1 MCRASR
7 LFWSTV
13 DPRRRTVYTLKITE
27 VHPKVVHAPT
37 VVMNDMTI
45 VHDVTDPQYD
55 PVLAAKYSVPAPVS
69 PDTLSETSTVSA
81 TEADD
86 VEPTTVASRPPMS
99 ESFRQEKAA
108 HFVATQ
114 RLTRGRGHWSGTK
127 LSRSLPVVAQ
137 SPKQR
142 QPMARSTSLH
152 TDVNHCQ
159 PVMSSPSVSGLSQ
172 STLKLLGFSSAAKT
186 TVLSS
191 NSTALADSMYPS
203 TSGVGDSFSHNE
215 LLLTMAKRL
224 NDAAA
229 RSSRVTGSPAATP
242 SGLTQNKPET
252 TAPVSCNS
260 STDLPQSMQTDGPPF
275 HDPDDDVDSCM
286 DTSAVDFTSEDGQ
299 SGYITVDE
307 YVSDSVTD
315 EKCDPAPNTAASSD
329 PNMSSAAANSSDD
342 HMPSATASSCDQSVF
357 PTTADSCRHNVSPDA
372 DNIDSVDIQQG
383 ESSQATL
390 CENVVSELA
399 AADSRCDAVD
409 GRQLS
414 TAVESVD
421 HEIPPDTDEVLD
433 VSPSGEQVLDVTH
446 SNEPDLV
453 DRDGEGHRAIGNQQL
468 STNVC
473 QSRSSLHLTTS
484 QPVKTSSGIDLCG
497 SSSSRT
503 GSRAKMP
510 RVELCDIVK
519 SGFAVIGA
527 NKTCQLKQI
536 SADVMCNLKKPA
548 RKKKDW
554 PLNIGREQNTS
565 SVTSSTSTL
574 SSSLS
579 ESIGSLSAASLCP
592 VSALVTM
599 ATTTTV
605 ASQSLDSAVGSC
617 LASAVVA
624 MPTATTTAAL
634 MSTSSTDVELSSLC
648 ESITVKS
655 CVVSEAESTTL
666 CLASAAV
673 AMPTAAV
680 TMSSTGEL
688 SSSCESISV
697 TSCVAS
703 EAESTA
709 SAAVAVTTESPTA
722 SASSAVAMP
731 VSMAAEVHKAEEAE
745 LYVKSVPV
753 GDTDEI
759 KRDTGTSHCSDSVDC
774 TQDPLLPLSVNKGDG
789 DDCSFAHVDST
800 SAANDDTLP
809 QSSHCSG
816 GISTEN
822 ERQTLSSE
830 PMVTSNENQA
840 DPATLTVTEPS
851 IHLSLVEDDT
861 NASSTM
867 AADTDIQ
874 ASFPLSPDPTTLT
887 VTEPSVHVSMV
898 PAVEDDIKDLSTT
911 CDSSAADPDIQA
923 PFPLLPSPTAVAVA
937 SADDSGIVLAS
948 AVASQSLPITVV
960 SHETNDN
967 ITTSVHSSSSSFTSS
982 SSSAAAAVNDS
993 SVSPPPPTC
1002 SVSSLQQLLA
1012 SAQHS
1017 QPFFV
1022 RLVPHGLTEAAGVA
1036 VTSPPISDSVS
1047 PFSAVIG
1054 QLSSVGTLHSK
1065 LLENETLASADISTN
1080 QTSASCN
1087 APTIAVSTLPGVC
1100 TGAGRIKRLLLG
1112 DDGPTAKRRCVIDDL
1127 PVPNDGTTPRQQS
1140 LDSHARL
1147 IANETGSSL
1156 SCDDLRT
1163 MSTNESGYRLARALT
1178 NSRDVW
1184 AIPRTAATQ
1193 PGTQPPASQAGTQPP
1208 AQHSSYSVSTHPI
1221 SQCHTKELQ
1230 ISLRSTAQPPTHPGP
1245 QPTVQHGTQPRD
1257 LTITLRSGTQPAV
1270 LSDRSNCS
1278 SSIPVHGH
1286 HSHHSHLTSRSTHK
1300 GLIELLNYL
1309 LSYLVKFLLCL
1320 GRVRETAQLEFIEP
1334 QQQKCQ

>member
-1 MCRASR
+1 MYRASR

-86 VEPTTVASRPPMS
+86 VEPMTVASRPPMS

-127 LSRSLPVVAQ
+127 LSRSMPVVAQ
-137 SPKQR
+137 SSKQH
-142 QPMARSTSLH
+142 QPLARSTSLH

-159 PVMSSPSVSGLSQ
+159 PVMSSPSISGLSQ
-172 STLKLLGFSSAAKT
+172 STLKLLGLSSVAKT

-242 SGLTQNKPET
+242 SSSMQNKPET
-252 TAPVSCNS
+252 SVPVSCNS
-260 STDLPQSMQTDGPPF
+260 STDLPQSMQTDGPPY

-286 DTSAVDFTSEDGQ
+286 NTSAVDVTCEDGQ

-315 EKCDPAPNTAASSD
+315 EKCDPAPNTATSSD
-329 PNMSSAAANSSDD
+329 PNMSSVAANSSDD
-342 HMPSATASSCDQSVF
+342 HMPSATANSCDQSVL
-357 PTTADSCRHNVSPDA
+357 PTTADSSRHNVSPGA
-372 DNIDSVDIQQG
+372 DNIDSVDIRHVD
-383 ESSQATL
+383 SSQTTL
-390 CENVVSELA
+390 CENVVSELV

-409 GRQLS
+409 GRQSS
-414 TAVESVD
+414 TAADSLD
-421 HEIPPDTDEVLD
+421 HEIPPASGEVLS
-433 VSPSGEQVLDVTH
+433 VSGSGE
-446 SNEPDLV
+446 PGLV
-453 DRDGEGHRAIGNQQL
+453 DRDVEGHHAVSNQQW
-468 STNVC
+468 STDVC
-473 QSRSSLHLTTS
+473 QSSSAQHLTTS
-484 QPVKTSSGIDLCG
+484 QHVKTSSVSDLCDW
-497 SSSSRT
+497 SSSRT
-503 GSRAKMP
+503 GGGVKMP
-510 RVELCDIVK
+510 RVILCDIVK
-519 SGFAVIGA
+519 SGIAVIGA

-548 RKKKDW
+548 RKKKDKA
-554 PLNIGREQNTS
+554 LDIGREQNTS

-574 SSSLS
+574 SSSSS

-592 VSALVTM
+592 VTALVTM

-605 ASQSLDSAVGSC
+605 TSESVDSAVGSC

-624 MPTATTTAAL
+624 MPTATTMAAL
-634 MSTSSTDVELSSLC
+634 MSTSSTDVELSSSC
-648 ESITVKS
+648 ESITLKS
-655 CVVSEAESTTL
+655 CVASEAESTTS

-673 AMPTAAV
+673 ATPTAAV
-680 TMSSTGEL
+680 AMSSTGEL

-703 EAESTA
+703 EAESTTICSA

-722 SASSAVAMP
+722 SSSSAVEMP
-731 VSMAAEVHKAEEAE
+731 VSMAAEVHNAEEAE
-745 LYVKSVPV
+745 LSVESVPV
-753 GDTDEI
+753 DDTDEM

-774 TQDPLLPLSVNKGDG
+774 TQDPLLSLSVNKDNG

-800 SAANDDTLP
+800 SAANGDTLP
-809 QSSHCSG
+809 QSSDNSG
-816 GISTEN
+816 ETEN
-822 ERQTLSSE
+822 ESETLSSE
-830 PMVTSNENQA
+830 PVVTSNENQA

-851 IHLSLVEDDT
+851 VHVSMVPAVEDNIKDLST
-861 NASSTM
+861 TCDSS
-867 AADTDIQ
+867 AADPDIQ
-874 ASFPLSPDPTTLT
+874 ASFPLSPDPATLP
-887 VTEPSVHVSMV
+887 VSAPSTHLSMV
-898 PAVEDDIKDLSTT
+898 PAVEDDTKALSTT
-911 CDSSAADPDIQA
+911 CDSLAADPDIQA

-937 SADDSGIVLAS
+937 SADDSGIVSAS
-948 AVASQSLPITVV
+948 ASSQSLPMAVV

-967 ITTSVHSSSSSFTSS
+967 ITTSVHSSSSGFTSS
-982 SSSAAAAVNDS
+982 SSSAAAAVNDR
-993 SVSPPPPTC
+993 SVSSPPPTC

-1036 VTSPPISDSVS
+1036 VTSPPISDSIS

-1054 QLSSVGTLHSK
+1054 RLSTVGTLHS
-1065 LLENETLASADISTN
+1065 L
-1080 QTSASCN
+1080 
-1087 APTIAVSTLPGVC
+1087 
-1100 TGAGRIKRLLLG
+1100 
-1112 DDGPTAKRRCVIDDL
+1112 
-1127 PVPNDGTTPRQQS
+1127 S
-1140 LDSHARL
+1140 LIH
-1147 IANETGSSL
+1147 I
-1156 SCDDLRT
+1156 
-1163 MSTNESGYRLARALT
+1163 
-1178 NSRDVW
+1178 
-1184 AIPRTAATQ
+1184 
-1193 PGTQPPASQAGTQPP
+1193 
-1208 AQHSSYSVSTHPI
+1208 
-1221 SQCHTKELQ
+1221 
-1230 ISLRSTAQPPTHPGP
+1230 
-1245 QPTVQHGTQPRD
+1245 
-1257 LTITLRSGTQPAV
+1257 
-1270 LSDRSNCS
+1270 
-1278 SSIPVHGH
+1278 
-1286 HSHHSHLTSRSTHK
+1286 
-1300 GLIELLNYL
+1300 
-1309 LSYLVKFLLCL
+1309 
-1320 GRVRETAQLEFIEP
+1320 
-1334 QQQKCQ
+1334 